1 MNILTEKV
9 EKLEKEKSDTLR
21 KFDKKKHQLKSIEKK
36 YSEKR
41 KKYRKLEVM
50 VSKYR
55 TAIKTYDI
63 EVRRDSQEKNNEI
76 TMKTLKLLM
85 SAFKESSTKA
95 TPKDVP
101 KEETVLA
108 TSDKIHEIIEV
119 ENQIQKETSLNQKV
133 VLIENSKKSE
143 TLINVQNELSTEK
156 SLDKKIME
164 RRKKRPIEKQK
175 VGVK

>member
-41 KKYRKLEVM
+41 KKYRKLEAM

-55 TAIKTYDI
+55 AAIKKYDI

-85 SAFKESSTKA
+85 SAFKESSPKA
-95 TPKDVP
+95 ASKDVP

-108 TSDKIHEIIEV
+108 TSDKMHEIM
-119 ENQIQKETSLNQKV
+119 K
-133 VLIENSKKSE
+133 LISCN
-143 TLINVQNELSTEK
+143 I
-156 SLDKKIME
+156 
-164 RRKKRPIEKQK
+164 
-175 VGVK
+175 